1 MNVQKRNAIFLI
13 FIILCSLFEPL
24 TVNAESLNAYI
35 SAENRFDI
43 KDIKNG
49 INELIETAEAVTPSV
64 SITVFDDKKDI
75 YSVVYGDADMENAI
89 AADENTVY
97 EWGSISKVL
106 VWASAMQ
113 LYEQGRLD
121 LNKDIRGYLP
131 DGYLK
136 KLKYDEP
143 ITMIDLMNHSAGFL
157 SPYKEMET
165 EDIDGIMPLEEALR
179 EIEPAQVYP
188 PGEVTTYSNYGAALA
203 GYVVE
208 RVSGMDFADYVNE
221 NIFDRLGMEHTAI
234 RPDLSDNV
242 WVAEQRKKTRCYV
255 QIGNGLEPLG
265 ECRRYIHIYPA
276 GGACGTVSDL
286 ALFAKAFLCDSKDCP
301 LFDNDETL
309 DEMLTP
315 TLYFADGKTPRSC
328 HGLQT
333 ESAGVLLLGHGGN
346 TEGFSSL
353 MQFDPD
359 SRTGF
364 VMMINKRGDRT
375 YRGELPDTIYGSLDI
390 AAITADS
397 FNKYDLS
404 GHYIMTGGIFET
416 GCFSIY
422 SFLSDR
428 FHVSEQDGKY
438 IGSSGVVSITQISD
452 HAAIVKLIDGSE
464 NLYFIRTDGSGELIG
479 LENPSLD
486 FVKIS
491 SFEYYCGCIVLVLML
506 AGMTF
511 MAVMAVIHFIKLRKF
526 KGQEIYKFKLYETL
540 MGITVIANTVSIIL
554 LFDLGLE
561 SEIVRIITCVLNAVL
576 SAILLAVN
584 FISIRSKSERGN
596 SCILITESFC
606 SIFIV
611 VGVVYWKLYQFWGF

>member
-1 MNVQKRNAIFLI
+1 MNVQKRYAIFLM

-24 TVNAESLNAYI
+24 MINAESLNADI
-35 SAENRFDI
+35 SADNRFNI
-43 KDIKNG
+43 ENE
-49 INELIETAEAVTPSV
+49 INEFIEKAEAVTPSV
-64 SITVFDDKKDI
+64 SITVFDDKQNI
-75 YSVVYGDADMENAI
+75 YSVVYGDADMENGI

-106 VWASAMQ
+106 VWTSAMQ

-165 EDIDGIMPLEEALR
+165 EDIDGIMSLEEALR

-188 PGEVTTYSNYGAALA
+188 PGEVTAYSNYGAALA

-242 WVAEQRKKTRCYV
+242 WVTEQRKKTHCYA

-301 LFDNDETL
+301 LFDKDETL

-328 HGLQT
+328 HGLQAD
-333 ESAGVLLLGHGGN
+333 SAGVLLLGHGGN
-346 TEGFSSL
+346 TEGFTSL
-353 MQFDPD
+353 MQFDPN
-359 SRTGF
+359 SKTGF
-364 VMMINKRGDRT
+364 VMMINKQGDRV
-375 YRGELPDTIYGSLDI
+375 YRGELLDTLYGSLNI
-390 AAITADS
+390 AAITTDS

-404 GHYIMTGGIFET
+404 GHYIMTGGTFET

-452 HAAIVKLIDGSE
+452 HAAIVKLIDGNE
-464 NLYFIRTDGSGELIG
+464 NLYFIRTDDSGELIG
-479 LENPSLD
+479 LENTSLD
-486 FVKIS
+486 FIKIS
-491 SFEYYCGCIVLVLML
+491 SFEYYCGCIVLVLMIV
-506 AGMTF
+506 GMAF
-511 MAVMAVIHFIKLRKF
+511 MAIMTVIHFIKLKKF

-540 MGITVIANTVSIIL
+540 MGITVIAITVSIIL
-554 LFDLGLE
+554 LFDLGSE
-561 SEIVRIITCVLNAVL
+561 SETVRIITCVLNAVL
-576 SAILLAVN
+576 SVILLVMN
-584 FISIRSKSERGN
+584 FVSIRSKPNKGI
-596 SCILITESFC
+596 SCIFIIESLC